1 MKKYLVVLL
10 LFFPAV
16 SFGVPSVRMLGTGQP
31 ALTAASATSVAKV
44 TPAKSSVESNKAVS
58 VGRLGSLHAKPTK
71 AVINTGVSSSSRFP
85 VITPAHSYNSV
96 AVPQTGG
103 AGSSYTSTNVDVR
116 TIVEEVT
123 RNIEDNYYTKTQID
137 DLIQGGGTTQ
147 EIDPRMFDV
156 VRTSNP
162 ATTHGADAPS
172 GFVYIWIEENN
183 H

>member
-1 MKKYLVVLL
+1 MKKYLVALL

-31 ALTAASATSVAKV
+31 ALPSASSSSAAKV
-44 TPAKSSVESNKAVS
+44 TPSKSTVESNKLAS

-71 AVINTGVSSSSRFP
+71 VVSSSASPSSRFP

-96 AVPQTGG
+96 AVPQTSGT
-103 AGSSYTSTNVDVR
+103 GSSYASTNVDVR

-123 RNIEDNYYTKTQID
+123 RNIETNYYTKTQVD
-137 DLIQGGGTTQ
+137 DLIQGGAQQ
-147 EIDPRMFDV
+147 ETDKRMFDV

-162 ATTHGADAPS
+162 RTTHDADAPA